1 VSCREGGLLQAESEF
16 DELYRTSRD
25 RLVIQIA
32 AITGDPSEA
41 RDFVQEAFI
50 RAWTRWDRISTY
62 DDPEGWIRRVAYRLA
77 VGRWR
82 RSRRLLIRADV
93 HQERMEMPGEH
104 AGVIDA
110 LQRLPSMERRAIVLH
125 HVSGLSVEETAAE
138 LSAPSGTVKSWLSRG
153 RARLAI
159 ELNDTQEV
167 GHGKR

>member
-1 VSCREGGLLQAESEF
+1 MQAEDEF

-25 RLVIQIA
+25 RLVMQVA

-50 RAWTRWDRISTY
+50 RAWTRWERISTY

-82 RSRRLLIRADV
+82 RSRKLLLRADV
-93 HQERMEMPGEH
+93 HQERVEIPGEQ

-125 HVSGLSVEETAAE
+125 HVCGLSVEATASE
-138 LSAPSGTVKSWLSRG
+138 LSAPNGTVKSWLSRG

-159 ELNDTQEV
+159 ELDDVQEV
-167 GHGKR
+167 GNGKR

>member
-1 VSCREGGLLQAESEF
+1 LHAEDEF

-50 RAWTRWDRISTY
+50 RAWTKWDRLSTY
-62 DDPEGWIRRVAYRLA
+62 EDPEGWIRRVAYRLA
-77 VGRWR
+77 IGRWR
-82 RSRRLLIRADV
+82 RSRRLLLRAAV
-93 HQERMEMPGEH
+93 HQEHIEIPGEQ

-125 HVSGLSVEETAAE
+125 HVCGLSVEETATE
-138 LSAPSGTVKSWLSRG
+138 LSAPIGTVKSWLSRG
-153 RARLAI
+153 RAHLAI
-159 ELNDTQEV
+159 ELDDTQEV
-167 GHGKR
+167 GNGKRR